1 MNIIRLLFAEY
12 RSNIIS
18 EVKKQTKYN
27 QHTNNKIIIKEK
39 LK

>member
-1 MNIIRLLFAEY
+1 MNIISLIFAEY